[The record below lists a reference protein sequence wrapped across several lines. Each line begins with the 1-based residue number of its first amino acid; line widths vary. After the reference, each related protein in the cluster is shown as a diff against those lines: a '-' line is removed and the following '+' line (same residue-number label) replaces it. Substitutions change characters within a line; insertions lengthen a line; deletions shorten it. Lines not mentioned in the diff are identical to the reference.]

1 MPHADI
7 PARSGGVG
15 ALSFG
20 VVVVDSF
27 AGATVVVV
35 VVVVVDAVEGPSE
48 GLGGNVVELVAVVVV
63 VVVVEDVTISCPA
76 PNNLHTAGS
85 M

>member
-63 VVVVEDVTISCPA
+63 VVVEDVTISCLA